1 MLNIILDESGN
12 TTYKGEEQKK
22 GPKSRIM
29 GALIFNQNMPLLE
42 AKLKEYIKGNSSL
55 SMINLYNSASFKYEK
70 LKKLQDCDI
79 IFDLILDF
87 LISQGCYFY
96 YHPIYD
102 YNKKIPEKIN
112 GIKSTKLILG
122 CNLDIIANLILVKRK
137 NKEDVGS
144 RINVFYDKEDNNLLE
159 CAININSP
167 AFIIYPLYIK
177 DKIDLE
183 NFYEFYT
190 FDIKRIHGTNILHV
204 CTDIIAGI
212 CNDNYNK
219 HIIEQ
224 SNLFRKILKN
234 KFCDIVTGEFT

>member
-1 MLNIILDESGN
+1 MVNIILDESGN
-12 TTYKGEEQKK
+12 TTAKGEEQKK
-22 GPKSRIM
+22 GPKCRTI
-29 GALIFNQNMPLLE
+29 GALIFNQDMSILE
-42 AKLKEYIKGNSSL
+42 AKLKEYINCHSSL
-55 SMINLYNSASFKYEK
+55 SMINLYNPASFKYEK
-70 LKKLQDCDI
+70 FKKLPDCNI
-79 IFDLILDF
+79 IFDIILDF
-87 LISQGCYFY
+87 LVNQGCYFY

-112 GIKSTKLILG
+112 NIKSTKLILG
-122 CNLDIIANLILVKRK
+122 CNFDIIANFILVKRK
-137 NKEDVGS
+137 NKEDVDS

-167 AFIIYPLYIK
+167 AFIIYPLDIK
-177 DKIDLE
+177 DKMDLE

-224 SNLFRKILKN
+224 SNPFRKILKN
-234 KFCDIVTGEFT
+234 KFCDIVTGYFT